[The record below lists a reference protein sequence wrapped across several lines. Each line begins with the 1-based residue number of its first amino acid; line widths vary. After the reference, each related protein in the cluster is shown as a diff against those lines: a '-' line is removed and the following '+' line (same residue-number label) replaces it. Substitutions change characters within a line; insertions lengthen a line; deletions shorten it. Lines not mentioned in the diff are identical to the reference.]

1 MRHEAHNNQA
11 TEHAS
16 RDHGAVDIPSCS
28 CRVPN
33 HPMLPDNVGTILR
46 SPCLS
51 YNQIHTAIRESV
63 ERFSINDDFQP
74 DIMIAIGGLRRLHP
88 RPHPPH
94 LPQKTQQEHPYPGH
108 RPFPLRGARDLQ
120 RRGRRLGHVV
130 SDSGSS
136 TPAAPPQP
144 QVTKT
149 QWLNFGGAD
158 SLVNLVGRNILI
170 VDEVDDT
177 RQTLAFAVAEL
188 VKDIKKQE
196 EAMGLGPG
204 ERETKLGVFVLHN
217 KIKKKKM
224 SLPENVMKY
233 YFAAVDMPDTWLVYP
248 WDAVDI
254 DEHTKKAENC
264 ELNLSAASHQ

>member
-1 MRHEAHNNQA
+1 
-11 TEHAS
+11 
-16 RDHGAVDIPSCS
+16 
-28 CRVPN
+28 
-33 HPMLPDNVGTILR
+33 MLPDNVGTIIR

-74 DIMIAIGGLRRLHP
+74 DIMIAIGGGGFIPARILRTFLKKRNKNIPIQAIGLS
-88 RPHPPH
+88 
-94 LPQKTQQEHPYPGH
+94 LYEELEIFNGEV
-108 RPFPLRGARDLQ
+108 AAS
-120 RRGRRLGHVV
+120 GHVV
-130 SDSGSS
+130 SDSGFS